1 MQKKLF
7 RSPLE
12 VQFDIV
18 RSFLSS
24 GRNKF
29 KEFFKVSFLLDKD
42 DDDDEEDLSFNSLI
56 LVSILTR
63 SKLSLYKMRNKKLR

>member
-42 DDDDEEDLSFNSLI
+42 DDDEEDLSFNSLI